1 MTDQAIIELI
11 EQRRANHLLDMDIHK
26 QRGDAEKASESCTR
40 ASEAERILAIINR
53 VDIVSLVA
61 MVHRINQQREAANV
75 GSN

>member
-11 EQRRANHLLDMDIHK
+11 EQRRANHLLDMDIYK
-26 QRGDAEKASESCTR
+26 QRGDTENASESCIR

-61 MVHRINQQREAANV
+61 TVHRINREREAANV